1 MGKFHIDGDWYL
13 VPDDYSW
20 NLCRRAKTPTK
31 KMPWA
36 EITYHRTPVDALTRY
51 CEISRLSRAREG
63 EDGTVKD
70 LADMLAKE
78 NERLLAVL
86 LPAYS
91 EVCRE
96 DLEHEKNQEP

>member
-1 MGKFHIDGDWYL
+1 MGKFHIEGDWYL
-13 VPDDYSW
+13 LPDENSW
-20 NLCRRAKTPTK
+20 NLCRRLKNPGHKKT
-31 KMPWA
+31 WA
-36 EITYHRTPVDALTRY
+36 EATYHRTPTDALLRY
-51 CEISRLSRAREG
+51 CEISRLARAREG

-86 LPAYS
+86 LPTYS

>member
-1 MGKFHIDGDWYL
+1 MGKFHIENDWYL
-13 VPDDYSW
+13 LPDENSW
-20 NLCRRAKTPTK
+20 NLCRLAKTPTK
-31 KMPWA
+31 KSQWA
-36 EITYHRTPVDALTRY
+36 ETTYHRTPADALLRY
-51 CEISRLSRAREG
+51 CEISRSVRAREG

-86 LPAYS
+86 VPTYS